1 MKTRRVETPS
11 PPKPDDED
19 DIFGKHVASEMTK
32 IRDQRSKGMARVK
45 NSRPATVV
53 SPRDSVFSR
62 SGLHYQ
68 GHSQINFNEND
79 ISSSNRTYFHL

>member
-45 NSRPATVV
+45 NAM
-53 SPRDSVFSR
+53 DF
-62 SGLHYQ
+62 
-68 GHSQINFNEND
+68 I
-79 ISSSNRTYFHL
+79 

>member
-1 MKTRRVETPS
+1 MQEAASVLAQMKTRRVETPS

-45 NSRPATVV
+45 NAI
-53 SPRDSVFSR
+53 DF
-62 SGLHYQ
+62 
-68 GHSQINFNEND
+68 I
-79 ISSSNRTYFHL
+79 